1 MAETYSVPLSQVVSQ
16 FELEVAYRSTDYEKI
31 QITVADVA
39 RPGLQIAGY
48 YDHFEPMRLQVI
60 GNVESS
66 YLDKMTAPERTLV
79 YDRLF
84 SYKIPALIA
93 ARGLLP
99 GSECLEMARKHN
111 ITILLWPGSTS
122 SIVSS
127 IIAYLTRELA
137 PRVTRHGVLMEIYGE
152 GVLLIGE
159 SGIGKSET
167 AVELIKRGHRL
178 IADDAVEI
186 KRVNSASLMGCA
198 PPLIQNYI
206 ELRGIGIINVA
217 NLFGAGSV
225 KDSTNIDLVVDIV
238 PWDTRQV
245 YDRLGLE
252 DHFYEL
258 LGVKVPLNTIP
269 VTPGRNLAVILEVAA
284 MNNRQRRMGYN
295 AAQEF
300 TAQINKHL
308 MQSIYSRERNRRF
321 NGKVPLLRHLP
332 PPSGSSRPKSDV
344 FRRMSDARPY
354 IQNSNF
360 SCQKGLLQH
369 FAADSFFAPNCQL
382 STFNCQLIPPSR
394 PAYAVPTYIT
404 GGVYGKH
411 LSGHGRANRRQCVH
425 RGRGA
430 CADGQVHLNQADHG
444 GHGDPRHRRSQPG
457 PAGKG

>member
-1 MAETYSVPLSQVVSQ
+1 MAETYCVPLSQVVSQ
-16 FELEVAYRSTDYEKI
+16 FVLEVAWRSTDYEKI

-48 YDHFEPMRLQVI
+48 FDHFEPMRLQVI

-66 YLDKMTAPERTLV
+66 YLDKMTSAERTHV
-79 YDRLF
+79 YDRIF
-84 SYKIPALIA
+84 SYKIPAIIA
-93 ARGLLP
+93 ARNLVP
-99 GSECLEMARKHN
+99 GAECLQMAKKHN
-111 ITILLWPGSTS
+111 ITILRTGASTS

-186 KRVNSASLMGCA
+186 KRVSSSTLIGSA
-198 PPLIQNYI
+198 PPLIRNYL

-217 NLFGAGSV
+217 NLYGAGAV
-225 KDSTNIDLVVDIV
+225 KDSVSIDLVVDIV

-252 DHFYEL
+252 DHYYEL
-258 LGVKVPLNTIP
+258 LDIQIPLNTIP

-284 MNNRQRRMGYN
+284 MNNRQRRTGYN

-300 TAQINKHL
+300 TAQISNHL
-308 MQSIYSRERNRRF
+308 MQS
-321 NGKVPLLRHLP
+321 V
-332 PPSGSSRPKSDV
+332 
-344 FRRMSDARPY
+344 
-354 IQNSNF
+354 
-360 SCQKGLLQH
+360 
-369 FAADSFFAPNCQL
+369 
-382 STFNCQLIPPSR
+382 
-394 PAYAVPTYIT
+394 
-404 GGVYGKH
+404 
-411 LSGHGRANRRQCVH
+411 
-425 RGRGA
+425 
-430 CADGQVHLNQADHG
+430 
-444 GHGDPRHRRSQPG
+444 
-457 PAGKG
+457 